1 MTGYFTWCW
10 MRERE
15 RDGERF
21 GERVLEEEGGRE
33 RDNQKEVERGRGGEW
48 VREGE
53 R

>member
-33 RDNQKEVERGRGGEW
+33 REIIRKRWREEEVESG
-48 VREGE
+48 
-53 R
+53 